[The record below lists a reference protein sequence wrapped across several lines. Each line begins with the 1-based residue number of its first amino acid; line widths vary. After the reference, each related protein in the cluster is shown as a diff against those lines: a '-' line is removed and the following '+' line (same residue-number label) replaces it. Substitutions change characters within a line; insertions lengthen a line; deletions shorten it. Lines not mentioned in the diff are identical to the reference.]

1 MKYNPPTG
9 ATDPDAPY
17 VGKNPAIGQ
26 QGSKVP
32 PPAIEHPQREI
43 VAVIEAAGLTPDEE
57 VLTQLRDAI
66 QSLIASGGSPDIS
79 SARTVTS
86 GPATSPPGSPG
97 VNDEVLVADS
107 PTGAFDGHARELAR
121 WNGTAWVFSG
131 VRVGRIFRVNDT
143 ATYYKLASGGWAAHD
158 FPATAHTHPQS
169 DVTNLVSDLS
179 AINAAIA
186 GKVAKAGDVMSGT
199 LEIGVADNANALGI
213 RGGGVLKYA
222 LSPVPNGANYGLQ
235 IYRYG
240 GSAGNGAQALFDHDG
255 STRFYGAAQIDGN
268 LAIGTITPT
277 AKLDVGG
284 DTCLRGNIIGAD
296 TTSIRTFSSN
306 PAASIIAGAYLQLF
320 GSTQASLPKRLVL
333 GTNSTD
339 RLVIHDDGSFAI
351 AGDRG
356 TSSKVLVGNASG
368 PPTWQL
374 MSAIFGK
381 KIIAIGTAN
390 SGNTITFA
398 TAEPDTSYSGVVING
413 VGNSSASTA
422 STLGFGSLS
431 SKGTGSCVVNSGNTS
446 GSPGMTATNPV
457 FYIIFRNA

>member
-186 GKVAKAGDVMSGT
+186 GKVAKAGDTMTGRLNIS
-199 LEIGVADNANALGI
+199 VADANVLHLKNTQTDGSEYQFKI
-213 RGGGVLKYA
+213 GGGGWE
-222 LSPVPNGANYGLQ
+222 NGKLHIVNYVASTEH
-235 IYRYG
+235 YRV
-240 GSAGNGAQALFDHDG
+240 SIDTAGN
-255 STRFYGAAQIDGN
+255 
-268 LAIGTITPT
+268 
-277 AKLDVGG
+277 VGV
-284 DTCLRGNIIGAD
+284 N
-296 TTSIRTFSSN
+296 TTS
-306 PAASIIAGAYLQLF
+306 PAEKLHVVGKALATEGY
-320 GSTQASLPKRLVL
+320 
-333 GTNSTD
+333 
-339 RLVIHDDGSFAI
+339 
-351 AGDRG
+351 
-356 TSSKVLVGNASG
+356 KVNASG
-368 PPTWQL
+368 QPSMIKPGQGDGASATLCNLVIDSWWGIGFANTLPAAGVPVGENGAWIDVRNGDVGYRSALMPNGDVGTTGKVLTGGRPNTWKL
-374 MSAIFGK
+374 PSEIWGRKIVAVGRATGASA
-381 KIIAIGTAN
+381 A
-390 SGNTITFA
+390 ITFA
-398 TAEPDTSYSGVVING
+398 SAEPDTSYEVAGYGGWGGSGD
-413 VGNSSASTA
+413 NSGGTSTN
-422 STLGFGSLS
+422 LSLS
-431 SKGTGSCVVNSGNTS
+431 SKSTGGCTVNLNDEGGGTPTGSVR
-446 GSPGMTATNPV
+446 M